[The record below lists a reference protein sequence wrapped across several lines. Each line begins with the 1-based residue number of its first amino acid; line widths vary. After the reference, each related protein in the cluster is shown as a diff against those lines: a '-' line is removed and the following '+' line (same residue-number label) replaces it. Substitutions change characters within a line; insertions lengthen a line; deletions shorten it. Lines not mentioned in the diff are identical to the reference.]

1 MLDSSEYQ
9 HLAVRLVRV
18 LTTGLEDR
26 GRGCYQMT
34 SRINALTV
42 PFEMNLDKLDS
53 DSVPNG
59 LKLQSQTAH
68 KALSLGTLFPVTNLN
83 EAPIRAKT
91 ATGKLVKFLCRLQVV
106 HKQSKTRLLNSHTGT
121 LNTDTLPTC
130 LFLSHGTALIRPNG
144 TALSR
149 GQPI

>member
-18 LTTGLEDR
+18 LTTGLKDR

-42 PFEMNLDKLDS
+42 PFEINLDKLDS

-59 LKLQSQTAH
+59 LKL
-68 KALSLGTLFPVTNLN
+68 
-83 EAPIRAKT
+83 
-91 ATGKLVKFLCRLQVV
+91 
-106 HKQSKTRLLNSHTGT
+106 
-121 LNTDTLPTC
+121 
-130 LFLSHGTALIRPNG
+130 
-144 TALSR
+144 
-149 GQPI
+149 